1 MEFSNELLKNEIK
14 GPLTDQSTIQSASHC
29 LADNMRR
36 KANYY
41 MPQSHAHDYYEL
53 YYLMSGKCRIFL
65 DHTIYDILP
74 GDLVVISPQE
84 IHRVLY
90 DSEQN
95 AERFAAFFPACD
107 LVDLKKD
114 CPEDA
119 YANLLSSH
127 LIRIVPEHRSTI
139 ESYMNQLKNENG
151 RQDSY
156 ASCLTKYILYQLL
169 IFLGRICNTNGTQ
182 PAIELPDQTDKA
194 MQDAARFLYQH
205 HAEPV
210 TLTQAAA
217 IAHMSPSYFSR
228 SFRHSTGFGFK
239 EYLTNVRLQHSTDL
253 LTNTSR
259 SITDIA
265 TACGFS
271 DGNYFGDVFRKAK
284 GCSPL
289 QYRKNTL

>member
-1 MEFSNELLKNEIK
+1 MELSNKFLKDEIR
-14 GPLTDQSTIQSASHC
+14 GPLPEQSSVPVASHC

-65 DHTIYDILP
+65 DHTIYHIAP

-95 AERFAAFFPACD
+95 AERFAVFFPACD
-107 LVDLKKD
+107 LSDFKKD

-119 YANLLSSH
+119 CANVLSSH
-127 LIRIVPEHRSTI
+127 LIRIPPEHRSAVET
-139 ESYMNQLKNENG
+139 YMNQLKNENT

-156 ASCLTKYILYQLL
+156 ASCLVKYTLYQLL
-169 IFLGRICNTNGTQ
+169 IFLGRIRNASGTQ
-182 PAIELPDQTDKA
+182 QTIELPDQTDKA
-194 MQDAARFLYQH
+194 IQDAARYLYQH
-205 HAEPV
+205 YAEPV

-228 SFRHSTGFGFK
+228 SFRRATGFGFK
-239 EYLTNVRLQHSTDL
+239 EYLTNVRLQHSAEL
-253 LTNTSR
+253 LTQSSH
-259 SITDIA
+259 SITAIA

-271 DGNYFGDVFRKAK
+271 DGNYFGDVFRKAR

-289 QYRKNTL
+289 QYRKNG